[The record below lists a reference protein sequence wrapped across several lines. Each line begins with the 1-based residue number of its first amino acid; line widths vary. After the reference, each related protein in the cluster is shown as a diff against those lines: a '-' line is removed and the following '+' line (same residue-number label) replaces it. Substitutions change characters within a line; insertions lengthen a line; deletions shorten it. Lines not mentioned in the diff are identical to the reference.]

1 VVNLE
6 LLNFNLGKALTMADS
21 NPGERKEHATPLNS
35 RIRVP
40 KTSEIVADHFRGQIV
55 RGELQ
60 EGDFLPP
67 EGQLMSSLGISRP
80 TLREAFRILE
90 AESLISV
97 VRGSRTG
104 ARVHR
109 PSVELVSRYAGYV
122 LQSLSTTI
130 ADLYQARL
138 AIEPQVV
145 RWLATKPD
153 QLAITR
159 LRSEI
164 ERLRVLLVADRFE
177 DFISAV
183 SEFHGALVEVS
194 GTQTLSFMNQ
204 LLLNL
209 TDRHQTD
216 YKRRHPLA
224 YDDQKKR
231 LGAGLRSY
239 EKLVDLI
246 EAGEVEDAVK
256 HWRLH
261 LTNANA
267 TWAGDDEGG
276 RVVDA
281 LGA

>member
-1 VVNLE
+1 MEKIDQPNSKVSILAESEVP
-6 LLNFNLGKALTMADS
+6 K
-21 NPGERKEHATPLNS
+21 PGT

-55 RGELQ
+55 RGELK

-67 EGQLMSSLGISRP
+67 EGQLMTTLGISRP

-104 ARVHR
+104 ARVHQ

-122 LQSLSTTI
+122 LQSMGTTI

-145 RWLATKPD
+145 RWLATKPERG
-153 QLAITR
+153 AIKR
-159 LRSEI
+159 LRNEI
-164 ERLRVLLVADRFE
+164 ERLRVLLLADRF
-177 DFISAV
+177 DAFIDAV

-194 GTQTLSFMNQ
+194 GTQTLTFMNQ

-209 TDRHQTD
+209 MARHQSD
-216 YKRRHPLA
+216 YKRRHPLEYA
-224 YDDQKKR
+224 DQRKR
-231 LGAGLRSY
+231 LHAALRSY
-239 EKLVDLI
+239 DRLIDLI
-246 EAGEVEDAVK
+246 EAGEVEGAVK

-261 LTNANA
+261 LTNANQ
-267 TWAGDDEGG
+267 TWAEDIEGA
-276 RVVDA
+276 RIVDS
-281 LGA
+281 LGQ